1 MAYAFNP
8 IADPIGFIVL
18 FFVFGVG
25 EDLLGT
31 LLKLSILSSVIV
43 FPFVLL
49 GKKVYEWVEKSVKSI
64 HLVKLFLTSL
74 ITVFLF
80 IIIIRLW
87 YVLWGSEFLAVGAA
101 DFLLGF
107 ALAVVVAFIFAIVGD
122 FLNHIVHKQW
132 QVPQGLTL
140 YVIDLIVSF
149 VFFVSVITVIYL
161 TGSW

>member
-1 MAYAFNP
+1 MAYVVNP
-8 IADPIGFIVL
+8 VADPLGFIVF

-43 FPFVLL
+43 FPFTLL
-49 GKKVYEWVEKSVKSI
+49 GKLIYDWVEKSVKSI

-87 YVLWGSEFLAVGAA
+87 YVLWGSKFLAVGAT

-107 ALAVVVAFIFAIVGD
+107 AVAVVIAFIFALLGD
-122 FLNHIVHKQW
+122 FLNHVVHKQW

-140 YVIDLIVSF
+140 YVIDLIVCF
-149 VFFVSVITVIYL
+149 VFFAIVSIAIYL
-161 TGSW
+161 GSV

>member
-1 MAYAFNP
+1 MANVVNP
-8 IADPIGFIVL
+8 IADPLGFIV
-18 FFVFGVG
+18 FFFIFGVG
-25 EDLLGT
+25 GDLLGT
-31 LLKLSILSSVIV
+31 LLKLSIFSSVIV
-43 FPFVLL
+43 FPFTLL
-49 GKKVYEWVEKSVKSI
+49 GKLVYGWVEKSVKSI

-87 YVLWGSEFLAVGAA
+87 YVLWGSEFLAIGAG

-107 ALAVVVAFIFAIVGD
+107 AVAVVIAFIFALLGD
-122 FLNHIVHKQW
+122 FLNHVIHKQW

-149 VFFVSVITVIYL
+149 VFFLIVIIGVYIA
-161 TGSW
+161 GA